1 MSSSP
6 PLPYIQRIRE
16 YYQALGYGT
25 SYKWAHFNDVP
36 FSKPTKPVAESRLT
50 IVTTAAPFQPGSGD
64 QGPGAPYN
72 GAAKFFSV
80 YSQATNVEPDLCI
93 SHVAIDRM
101 HTTAEDQN
109 SYFPLKAFRELHENG
124 KLGAI
129 TPRFHGLPTNRSQR
143 ITLEI
148 DCVELLR
155 RCREDRV
162 DIAVLVP
169 NCPVC
174 HQSITHAARTLE
186 QAGISTVIMGC
197 AKDIVEHVGAP
208 RLLFNDFPLG
218 NAAGPPGDPE
228 AQLTI
233 AQMAL
238 DLFANANEPGTTIQ
252 SPIKWPGNP
261 DWKRDYSN
269 AALLSQDEIARRRA
283 EFDKGKQAAKKAHG
297 GG

>member
-186 QAGISTVIMGC
+186 QAGISTVIFG
-197 AKDIVEHVGAP
+197 AAHDDRRYPRPDTGTGGDIDGHHGL
-208 RLLFNDFPLG
+208 R
-218 NAAGPPGDPE
+218 
-228 AQLTI
+228 Q
-233 AQMAL
+233 
-238 DLFANANEPGTTIQ
+238 
-252 SPIKWPGNP
+252 
-261 DWKRDYSN
+261 RY
-269 AALLSQDEIARRRA
+269 RRA
-283 EFDKGKQAAKKAHG
+283 CRRTKIAVQRFSARQCGRPARGSGSAIDHRADGSGFIRKRQRAGNNNPIAH
-297 GG
+297 